1 MLRKTHVL
9 SRLSRRLR
17 GSWRIGLSAS
27 AAFLGSN
34 RSTAHSTNIF
44 ASLDRTTQDGSG
56 LAMSG
61 PAADDD
67 ADTSR
72 DPRALVR
79 YVPRYGKP
87 HADAGAISLGLPRP
101 NDG

>member
-1 MLRKTHVL
+1 MADRTERVGSVHRQQSVRRAFHQHLRQ
-9 SRLSRRLR
+9 R
-17 GSWRIGLSAS
+17 GS
-27 AAFLGSN
+27 
-34 RSTAHSTNIF
+34 
-44 ASLDRTTQDGSG
+44 DPQDGSG

-61 PAADDD
+61 TAADDD

>member
-1 MLRKTHVL
+1 
-9 SRLSRRLR
+9 
-17 GSWRIGLSAS
+17 
-27 AAFLGSN
+27 
-34 RSTAHSTNIF
+34 
-44 ASLDRTTQDGSG
+44 
-56 LAMSG
+56 MSG